1 MITPRVKLGTQSF
14 TYVSRNTGKEE
25 LVNLNENQLN
35 SLREFYVE
43 RFVDNMETEAL
54 VQYVTDDMFQ
64 YMESLP
70 DNEVIDE
77 CLNYWDDMFDEII
90 EDVKE
95 FEQCD
100 FKKTLADKKDDYLD
114 SLSEGKD
121 VREQLLEEGFVPHDT
136 DDYGSK
142 VDALVDGMGVT
153 DKGVST
159 THRRKDLDLL

>member
-1 MITPRVKLGTQSF
+1 MQLKKKSVTHYTIKTMETKSF
-14 TYVSRNTGKEE
+14 TYFSHNTMKDE
-25 LVNLNENQLN
+25 LINLNENHLN
-35 SLREFYVE
+35 ALREFYVE
-43 RFVDNMETEAL
+43 RFVDNMETEDL

-121 VREQLLEEGFVPHDT
+121 L

-142 VDALVDGMGVT
+142 VDALVDSMGVT
-153 DKGVST
+153 DKEVST
-159 THRRKDLDLL
+159 IHRRKDLDSL